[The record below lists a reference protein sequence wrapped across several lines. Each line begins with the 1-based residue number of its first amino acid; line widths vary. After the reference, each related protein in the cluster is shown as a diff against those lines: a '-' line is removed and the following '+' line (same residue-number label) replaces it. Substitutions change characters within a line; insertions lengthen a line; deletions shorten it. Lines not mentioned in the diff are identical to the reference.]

1 MTIRYNID
9 KFFDYLVRRRAWEVL
24 NSDCGF
30 DWYDNKQNQYI
41 IDDTFKFIHEST
53 NIRIMAIIFK
63 DKTESFVG
71 FDGKRYLISND
82 DMFIKSRII
91 NQQMTDFVNRLLDI
105 GIIDSTIHK
114 YGTIYRP
121 FNKEYEIYI
130 YDIKRGGYIPIR
142 QINEFE
148 GVLTAGY
155 LVGDELYHKHITWD
169 NMKIIKIEHRIL
181 DLKAI

>member
-63 DKTESFVG
+63 DKRNHLWVLMVNGILLVTMICLSRVG
-71 FDGKRYLISND
+71 
-82 DMFIKSRII
+82 
-91 NQQMTDFVNRLLDI
+91 LL
-105 GIIDSTIHK
+105 T
-114 YGTIYRP
+114 
-121 FNKEYEIYI
+121 NK
-130 YDIKRGGYIPIR
+130 
-142 QINEFE
+142 
-148 GVLTAGY
+148 
-155 LVGDELYHKHITWD
+155 
-169 NMKIIKIEHRIL
+169 
-181 DLKAI
+181 